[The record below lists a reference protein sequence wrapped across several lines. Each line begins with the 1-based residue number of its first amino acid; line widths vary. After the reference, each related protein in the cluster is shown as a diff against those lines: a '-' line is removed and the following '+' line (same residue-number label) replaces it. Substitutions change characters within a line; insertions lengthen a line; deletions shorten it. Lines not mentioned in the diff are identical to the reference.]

1 MHSLII
7 WGLLLASA
15 LASGPSS
22 AHNKLT
28 AEMQRLGVSSVLVVA
43 SQAID
48 DHPVW
53 SPDGNSIAI
62 NIGERWMSVDLRNIS
77 LQPGTWHDKEPIG
90 VASPPMAPKPVSENE
105 VKRWDKSDR
114 HGDRELV
121 LPGGMKVEL
130 RQEELST
137 ELRTTSGGKTQTLW
151 RTGLENCYS
160 LSASPDGHMV
170 AYICEL
176 NGLFVTRL

>member
-1 MHSLII
+1 MHSFAV
-7 WGLLLASA
+7 WMLLVAA
-15 LASGPSS
+15 GLASGSS
-22 AHNKLT
+22 SEPNKLT
-28 AEMQRLGVSSVLVVA
+28 TEMQRLGVSTALVVA

-48 DHPVW
+48 EHPVW
-53 SPDGNSIAI
+53 SPDGNSIAV
-62 NIGERWMSVDLRNIS
+62 NIGERWMSVDLRSIS
-77 LQPGTWHDKEPIG
+77 LQPGTWHGKEPIG
-90 VASPPMAPKPVSENE
+90 VASPPISPKSVLETE
-105 VKRWDKSDR
+105 VKRWDKSNR

-151 RTGLENCYS
+151 RTGMENCYN
-160 LSASPDGHMV
+160 LSASPDGQMV

-176 NGLFVTRL
+176 NGLFVTRF